1 MTNKELGS
9 AIRATLK
16 TAGYAPRDISV
27 RVRDCGYSTSASV
40 TIKNPEIRLES
51 VERLLSK
58 FESIDRDYATG
69 EILAGGNCYLFVD
82 YADGIFNVP
91 AQGMAT
97 TAAGILREKRE
108 CIRIFDGLYLCNI
121 HGRTE
126 LRQQNGSGSFSR
138 QIGGFSLLNELCIA
152 MYKYAKFGTIAP

>member
-16 TAGYAPRDISV
+16 TSGYAPRDISV

-40 TIKNPEIRLES
+40 TIKNPEIRRES

-82 YADGIFNVP
+82 YADGIFDVP
-91 AQGMAT
+91 AQEMAT

-108 CIRIFDGLYLCNI
+108 CIFTSATSTDARSFAS
-121 HGRTE
+121 RTAAE
-126 LRQQNGSGSFSR
+126 AFRVRSAAFR
-138 QIGGFSLLNELCIA
+138 F
-152 MYKYAKFGTIAP
+152 

>member
-27 RVRDCGYSTSASV
+27 RVRDCGYSTSANV

-82 YADGIFNVP
+82 YADGIFDVP
-91 AQGMAT
+91 AQEMAT
-97 TAAGILREKRE
+97 TAAV
-108 CIRIFDGLYLCNI
+108 
-121 HGRTE
+121 
-126 LRQQNGSGSFSR
+126 SFSD
-138 QIGGFSLLNELCIA
+138 LLGRWLRPPQRREVKKPVPICIW
-152 MYKYAKFGTIAP
+152 KSS

>member
-1 MTNKELGS
+1 MTNMELGN

-16 TAGYAPRDISV
+16 SEGYAPRDFSV

-40 TIKNPEIRLES
+40 TIKNPEIRS
-51 VERLLSK
+51 ADVERLLSK
-58 FESIDRDYATG
+58 FESVDRDERTG
-69 EILAGGNCYLFVD
+69 EILEGGNCYLFVD
-82 YADGIFNVP
+82 YADGIFDAP
-91 AQGMAT
+91 AQEMAA
-97 TAAGILREKRE
+97 TAAGILREAGE

-126 LRQQNGSGSFSR
+126 LHQQNNAGSCWL
-138 QIGGFSLLNELCIA
+138 QIGGFSLLNELCVA

>member
-27 RVRDCGYSTSASV
+27 RVRECGYSTSASV
-40 TIKNPEIRLES
+40 TIKNPEIRRES

-69 EILAGGNCYLFVD
+69 EILAGGNCYLFTD
-82 YADGIFNVP
+82 YADGIFDVP
-91 AQGMAT
+91 AQEMAT
-97 TAAGILREKRE
+97 TAAGILRETRE
-108 CIRIFDGLYLCNI
+108 CIRILTAFTSATSTDARSFAS
-121 HGRTE
+121 RTAAE
-126 LRQQNGSGSFSR
+126 AFRVRSAAFR
-138 QIGGFSLLNELCIA
+138 F
-152 MYKYAKFGTIAP
+152 